1 LKIIIVGAGEVGF
14 NIASRLAVENKD
26 VVVIDRDPVAIRR
39 VSDNIDVQVVKG
51 SGSSPSALKEA
62 GIKEAEILLAVTDS
76 DEANLVA
83 CLVSNII
90 SPTTKKL
97 ARIRNSD
104 YDEYYNN
111 FREKAPHIDTVIN
124 PEIEVVKTIE
134 RLMSVPGA
142 VDVGELADGR
152 VKLVGIR
159 LDKDAR
165 LAGSRLSDLPGKIGG
180 ARLLI
185 AAIIRNDEDL
195 IIPRGDDRLEP
206 GDIVYFIS
214 EEDKLLETLKA
225 FDKLTQPL
233 KRVMIIGAG
242 SIGTRLAALLEKKS
256 IYTKIVEKNQLRC
269 AELAD
274 QMNKVV
280 VLHGDGSDQSLLIEE
295 NIQDMDFVVTLTNDE
310 ETNILVSL
318 LSKRLGARNTITKV
332 SRFSYMPLMSTIGI
346 EQVVSSRLSA
356 VNTILQHI
364 RKGKVLS
371 VISIMGEQAEVMEA
385 EALETSDIVGK
396 PLKDFPFPKGALLIG
411 IIRKESII
419 IPSGSSVVEP
429 DDRIII
435 FAKRDAVPSI
445 EKILTVKLEFF

>member
-1 LKIIIVGAGEVGF
+1 MKIIIVGAGEVGF

-26 VVVIDRDPVAIRR
+26 VVVIDKDPVAIRR

-62 GIKEAEILLAVTDS
+62 GIKEAEILLAVTNS
-76 DEANLVA
+76 DETNLVA

-104 YDEYYNN
+104 YDEYHNN
-111 FREKAPHIDTVIN
+111 FSENAPHIDTVIN
-124 PEIEVVKTIE
+124 PEIEVVKTID

-195 IIPRGDDRLEP
+195 IIPRGNDRLQP

-214 EEDKLLETLKA
+214 EEDKLLETLKD
-225 FDKLTQPL
+225 FDKLAQPL

-242 SIGTRLAALLEKKS
+242 SIGTRLATLLEKKS

-269 AELAD
+269 TELAD

-295 NIQDMDFVVTLTNDE
+295 NIQDMDFVVTLTEDE

-318 LSKRLGARNTITKV
+318 LSKRLGARSTITKV

-385 EALETSDIVGK
+385 QALETSDIVGK
-396 PLKDFPFPKGALLIG
+396 PLKDFPFPKGALLVG